1 MKQPNQ
7 KLRSVSSVLTK
18 MPVVVIGIGL
28 AGCTNGDISSLKDQV
43 IDGTSYT
50 IGQVF
55 DHRKACDS
63 VSWKESKDDRDRT
76 IIEYQCVLNMDNAP
90 YQQEQQ
96 KELEQLAQRI
106 QLDQQGFRDNLAKEP
121 QRIANAQK
129 IMDEGGCG
137 DLVRCKQDI
146 ADEQRNYQ
154 QALANESQNLAD
166 IQNRTQA
173 DIDRLKSLGY
183 VTGITDIYQW
193 VVNDSGTTLIFA
205 GFDLTM
211 SSGQVL
217 HRSYGG
223 NPWYPV
229 RLMVGNNPT
238 YFDMYKP

>member
-1 MKQPNQ
+1 MMFAATTG
-7 KLRSVSSVLTK
+7 LS
-18 MPVVVIGIGL
+18 L
-28 AGCTNGDISSLKDQV
+28 AGCTNGDISNLKDQV
-43 IDGTSYT
+43 INGTSYT

-76 IIEYQCVLNMDNAP
+76 IIEYQCNFSMDNAP

-96 KELEQLAQRI
+96 KELDQLQQRI

-154 QALANESQNLAD
+154 QALANESQSLAD

-183 VTGITDIYQW
+183 VTGITDIYRW
-193 VVNDSGTTLIFA
+193 VVNDDGTTLVFS

-229 RLMVGNNPT
+229 TLMVRNNPT

>member
-1 MKQPNQ
+1 MKQPNE
-7 KLRSVSSVLTK
+7 KVHSMPSSLPKILIAAV
-18 MPVVVIGIGL
+18 GISL
-28 AGCTNGDISSLKDQV
+28 AGCTSGDISSLKDQV
-43 IDGTSYT
+43 INGTSYT

-76 IIEYQCVLNMDNAP
+76 VIEYRCDFNMDSAP

-96 KELEQLAQRI
+96 KELEQLNQRI

-121 QRIANAQK
+121 ERIANAQK

-137 DLVRCKQDI
+137 DIVRCKQDI
-146 ADEQRNYQ
+146 ATEQANYQ
-154 QALANESQNLAD
+154 QALANEAQSLAD
-166 IQNRTQA
+166 IQSRTQA
-173 DIDRLKSLGY
+173 DIDRVKSQGY

-193 VVNDSGTTLIFA
+193 VVNDNGTTLIFA

-229 RLMVGNNPT
+229 TLMVGNNPP